1 MKNTKTRLH
10 QRPGACVAGLILLS
24 ATSAHADTNWSD
36 APGLME
42 ASGYNINEL
51 DFFKNNNLKLGGWLE
66 TSISANDNAR
76 HDGFNGP
83 VTFQDRTSEL
93 QLNQLNFFLQKAITA
108 SGDSFDWGGRFD
120 FMYGTDSIFT
130 QAYGNPVA
138 NNYTG
143 IGQPRGNW
151 DLGLTGDRFYGIAL
165 PNAYAEFNLPMGNGL
180 DVKVGHFYTPLGYEM
195 VTSPDNFFVTKPY
208 TMQYGEPFT
217 HTGTYGTYAFNGN
230 WTAMAGAV
238 TGSSTGGWD
247 GNFNR
252 NLATWSFLGG
262 GTWTSDD
269 AGTSLNLTSTAGPQA
284 DNNSSFWGIYSL
296 VGKHNITDKLHLILQ
311 HDHGFANNVITGN
324 GAISAANQGITQA
337 NIAQWSAASRQNAEW
352 YGVNSYLLYD
362 VTDKLGAGI
371 RAEWFRDNNGFRVN
385 GPGRCAAAGNISNN
399 GTGTPYNYACNSNY
413 SNYQLPIAMGYGQGS
428 GYYELTAGL
437 TYKPVKWLNLRPN
450 VRFDYANVAA
460 FAGGYQHTQVLFTA
474 DAVVTF

>member
-1 MKNTKTRLH
+1 MF
-10 QRPGACVAGLILLS
+10 GS
-24 ATSAHADTNWSD
+24 
-36 APGLME
+36 
-42 ASGYNINEL
+42 
-51 DFFKNNNLKLGGWLE
+51 
-66 TSISANDNAR
+66 
-76 HDGFNGP
+76 
-83 VTFQDRTSEL
+83 
-93 QLNQLNFFLQKAITA
+93 
-108 SGDSFDWGGRFD
+108 
-120 FMYGTDSIFT
+120 DSIFT
-130 QAYGNPVA
+130 QAYGNPTF
-138 NNYTG
+138 NPHTG
-143 IGQPRGNW
+143 NAQPRGNW
-151 DLGLTGDRFYGIAL
+151 DLNLTGDRFYGLAI
-165 PNAYAEFNLPMGNGL
+165 PNAYGEFNLPMGNGL
-180 DVKVGHFYTPLGYEM
+180 DVKVGHFYTPLGYEV

-217 HTGTYGTYAFNGN
+217 HTGAYGTYAFNGN
-230 WTAMAGAV
+230 WTALAGAV

-252 NLATWSFLGG
+252 NMSTWSFLGG
-262 GTWTSDD
+262 GTWTSDS
-269 AGTSLNLTSTAGPQA
+269 AATSLNLTATAGPQS

-311 HDHGFANNVITGN
+311 HDHGFANNVLTGN
-324 GAISAANQGITQA
+324 GIIANGGVMGSGA
-337 NIAQWSAASRQNAEW
+337 LQNAEW

-385 GPGRCAAAGNISNN
+385 GPGRCGAAANVYGGSP
-399 GTGTPYNYACNSNY
+399 TGAGYNYACNATAY
-413 SNYQLPIAMGYGQGS
+413 GNYQLPTAGGFSQGS

-450 VRFDYANVAA
+450 VRFDYANVPA